1 MITPEFY
8 ETKVMPTMSNKTIEL
23 RVMTQRPLH
32 GVAKGN
38 SITVSVDR
46 DGTPLDKN
54 WRRRLKDSKI
64 DGCVE
69 IVTKAKPIATPTIK
83 ATEKKENK

>member
-1 MITPEFY
+1 MIDQDFY
-8 ETKVMPTMSNKTIEL
+8 QTKVMPTMSNKTIEL
-23 RVMTQRPLH
+23 RVKTEQPLH

-38 SITVSVDR
+38 IVTVSVDR
-46 DGTPLDKN
+46 NGIPFDKN

-69 IVTKAKPIATPTIK
+69 IVTKAVKK
-83 ATEKKENK
+83 ATEKKETK